1 MVKIIYSF
9 IFNYKM
15 ILNHICDYDLEL
27 LLVWMKMKSAFNL
40 THVHFVTMISY
51 SHNSS
56 WTKQHILSHLWTTLQ
71 VAKTI
76 KFSFILLDITNCEWY
91 GDILHSP
98 FSFKLII
105 IINHICNLKPFCN
118 WICDYKS
125 FSTLAME
132 DNWNDNCKNGWIGH
146 KLQTHGLVYRLDS
159 L

>member
-1 MVKIIYSF
+1 
-9 IFNYKM
+9 M
-15 ILNHICDYDLEL
+15 ILNHIYDYDLEL
-27 LLVWMKMKSAFNL
+27 LLVWMKMKMKSAFDL

-56 WTKQHILSHLWTTLQ
+56 WTKLHIFSHLWTTLQ

-91 GDILHSP
+91 GDILHST

-105 IINHICNLKPFCN
+105 VITRIYNLKPFCN
-118 WICDYKS
+118 WMCDYNS
-125 FSTLAME
+125 FLTLTTE
-132 DNWNDNCKNGWIGH
+132 DNCKNGWIGH
-146 KLQTHGLVYRLDS
+146 KLQTRGLVYGLDS